1 MTSQYLTQG
10 EYHLSIGSFVARI
23 NESQKRQGRRMT
35 KKDLKRL
42 GRRELLEMMIAI
54 SRKNQALQEEN
65 ESLRKQIDKKMLQM
79 NESETLADAIL
90 KVNGIVDAAD
100 RSAKQYYERV
110 EIYAEKMRKQKL
122 EEFERISNEAER
134 VVQMALEERNRQK
147 MLAEQYCSTLPD
159 RLGVFFDEHP
169 GLREMLNVQT
179 V

>member
-1 MTSQYLTQG
+1 
-10 EYHLSIGSFVARI
+10 
-23 NESQKRQGRRMT
+23 MT